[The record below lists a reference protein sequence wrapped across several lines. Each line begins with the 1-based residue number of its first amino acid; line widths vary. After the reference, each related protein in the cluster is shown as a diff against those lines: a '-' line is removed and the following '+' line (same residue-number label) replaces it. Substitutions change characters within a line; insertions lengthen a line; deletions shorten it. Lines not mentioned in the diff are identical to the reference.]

1 MTWTDHDGATSD
13 IYSQVINLQSYVGDG
28 SAETVHGGSLGD
40 TLDGGAGTDVLYG
53 NGGNDVFANVT
64 LVDLYDDVF
73 DGGTGTDTLDLD
85 DYLFVWGGPPV
96 LLGANGT
103 VKLSLIHI

>member
-1 MTWTDHDGATSD
+1 MSATA
-13 IYSQVINLQSYVGDG
+13 

-40 TLDGGAGTDVLYG
+40 TLDGGAGADVLYG

-64 LVDLYDDVF
+64 LDDLDDDVF

-85 DYLFVWGGPPV
+85 DYV
-96 LLGANGT
+96 LQFGAGRRCCSAPT
-103 VKLSLIHI
+103 AP